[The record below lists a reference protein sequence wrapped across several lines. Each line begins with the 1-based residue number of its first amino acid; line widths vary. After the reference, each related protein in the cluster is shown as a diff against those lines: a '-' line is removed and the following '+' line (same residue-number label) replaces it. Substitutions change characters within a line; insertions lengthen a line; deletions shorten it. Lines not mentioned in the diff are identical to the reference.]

1 MTALTKAV
9 RESVSRSVAEL
20 AESIGESE
28 TDRFPKVQDTLGKLN
43 VATALHADAV
53 GKVATL
59 RAAVSDAD
67 ALIARAE
74 AEAQEAEQTA
84 DVLAIEHLAGTV
96 DAAQL
101 DTAIER
107 ACALG
112 KRVEVLR
119 KAAPSIR
126 SRIDAAVTGARMP
139 AETMSDLNV
148 RLEDV
153 RAEVSVLI
161 ARERLGC

>member
-20 AESIGESE
+20 AESISGAE
-28 TDRFPKVQDTLGKLN
+28 TDRLPKVQDILRQREVAMADHASAMEN
-43 VATALHADAV
+43 VAV
-53 GKVATL
+53 L
-59 RAAVSDAD
+59 RAAASDAD

-74 AEAQEAEQTA
+74 TEAQEAEQTA
-84 DVLAIEHLAGTV
+84 DTLAIQHLADIV

-101 DTAIER
+101 DNAISR
-107 ACALG
+107 AGALG

-119 KAAPSIR
+119 KAVPLIQ
-126 SRIDAAVTGARMP
+126 SRIDAAVKAARMP
-139 AETMSDLNV
+139 ADAVSDLNA
-148 RLEDV
+148 RLDSV